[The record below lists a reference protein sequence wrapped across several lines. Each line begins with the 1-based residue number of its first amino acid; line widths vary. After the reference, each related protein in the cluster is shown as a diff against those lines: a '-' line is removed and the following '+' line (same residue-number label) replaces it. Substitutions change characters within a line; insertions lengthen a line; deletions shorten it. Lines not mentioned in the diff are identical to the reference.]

1 MKRKIVSCSLC
12 VLMALLLAVTVL
24 PTVNAWAAKENFAVG
39 SVAISGIETPL
50 AGAKPDYTPKI
61 ADGASYA
68 LAENGV
74 QWEEYDSDWEWQSTL
89 HANSIFKKDHWY
101 VVMVTVDVKS
111 GFFFSDSVSGTIN
124 GAAAQTNGKPT
135 SSRASFYVSFQCTE
149 TAITKVDLSVIAPAV
164 GKFPTFAK
172 VNTDQYESKNTDPKL
187 SNQTNGVVWTNMSSG
202 VNLTVSNVFK
212 ENISYS
218 VSYTLYPK
226 SGYQFSENLAVTV
239 NGQKALVRFEDGYI
253 TVRLENM
260 VATYKTIPSV
270 TITGVTAPVAGKTPS
285 YDVVATGTH
294 CAVQGQNDDRWV
306 NGVSWA
312 EFEPGAFYGI
322 TMKKTD
328 VFKPGYTYKVYI
340 DVVPTDPAYAFVQDQ
355 SVATVNGMSAYVVV
369 ADRNARVIYSFD
381 TPAEQTISKVELNV
395 TAPAA
400 GAKPAFDKID
410 GTGYYSENDSNAMA
424 AYKNGIAWFETAD
437 PYIAAQTFEAGKS
450 YTLRICLSPKAG
462 YNFNKSLTATVNGK
476 TAAVTAYDDGTVLLE
491 VALTVPTAPH
501 THTPSAW
508 QTDDGSHWKICTDPE
523 CGSVVTARQLHTNT
537 DADGKCDICGYQLH
551 VQDPEDP
558 DAPTVPL
565 DPSGPSDPEDPDAPT
580 DPTEPGGPANP
591 TAPADPTDPGNP
603 DDPNDPPKDYTIWI
617 VAALVVPVAGGAGI
631 VLLLKKKK

>member
-89 HANSIFKKDHWY
+89 HANSTFKKDHWY
-101 VVMVTVDVKS
+101 VVTVTVDVKS
-111 GFFFSDSVSGTIN
+111 GSFFSDSVSGTIN

-226 SGYQFSENLAVTV
+226 SGHQFSENLAVTV

-328 VFKPGYTYKVYI
+328 VFKAGYTYKVYI
-340 DVVPTDPAYAFVQDQ
+340 DVVPTDSAYAFVQDE
-355 SVATVNGMSAYVVV
+355 SVATVNGMSAYVTV
-369 ADRNARVIYSFD
+369 ADRNARVICSFD
-381 TPAEQTISKVELNV
+381 TPPEQTVSKVELNV
-395 TAPAA
+395 IAPAA
-400 GAKPAFDKID
+400 GQKPGYDKLD
-410 GTGYYSENDSNAMA
+410 GTGYHSVNDSNASG
-424 AYKNGIAWFETAD
+424 AYKNGIAWFEAAD
-437 PYIAAQTFEAGKS
+437 SYVAADTFEAGKS
-450 YTLRICLSPKAG
+450 YTLRITLSPKAG
-462 YNFNKSLTATVNGK
+462 YHFSKSLTATVNGK
-476 TAAVTAYDDGTVLLE
+476 KATVTSYDDGTVLLE
-491 VALTVPTAPH
+491 VVLTAPTAPH
-501 THTPSAW
+501 THTPSDW
-508 QTDDGSHWKICTDPE
+508 QTDDGYHWKVCTDPE
-523 CGSVVTARQLHTNT
+523 CGSIVISRQLHTNT
-537 DADGKCDICGYQLH
+537 DEDSKCDICGYQLPT
-551 VQDPEDP
+551 QAPENPEDP
-558 DAPTVPL
+558 TN
-565 DPSGPSDPEDPDAPT
+565 PSQPSDPENPDDPKNPSQPVDPDEPADPTAPT
-580 DPTEPGGPANP
+580 DP
-591 TAPADPTDPGNP
+591 ADPGDH
-603 DDPNDPPKDYTIWI
+603 DDPPKDYTILI
-617 VAALVVPVAGGAGI
+617 VAAVAVPVAAGAGL
-631 VLLLKKKK
+631 VLVLKKKK